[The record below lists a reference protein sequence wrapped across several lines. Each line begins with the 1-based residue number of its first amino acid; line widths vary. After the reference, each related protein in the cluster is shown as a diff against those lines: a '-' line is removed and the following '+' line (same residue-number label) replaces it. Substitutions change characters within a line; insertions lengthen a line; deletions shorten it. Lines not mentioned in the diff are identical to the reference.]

1 MRYLVS
7 LEFPLE
13 PFNTLTRNGTAGAA
27 IGKILE
33 DIKPEVVYFTEQD
46 GKRGGVMV
54 VDIASPSGVPAVA
67 EPFFLTFNASVKFRV
82 AMTPEDLMASGLEDI
97 AKKYQ

>member
-1 MRYLVS
+1 MV
-7 LEFPLE
+7 
-13 PFNTLTRNGTAGAA
+13 RNGTAGAA

-33 DIKPEVVYFTEQD
+33 DVKPEVIYFSEQD
-46 GKRGGVMV
+46 GKRGAIMV

-67 EPFFLTFNASVKFRV
+67 EPFFLTLNASVKFRV
-82 AMTPEDLMASGLEDI
+82 AMTPEDLMASGLEEI